1 MAASSP
7 RRRARHAAWL
17 ATLLGALASA
27 PAFASDVLDA
37 EAIVRNAATQ
47 VFETVNADRA
57 GFDADPARLE
67 RLIGDLVLPYF
78 DFERMSQRVLGK
90 DWRRASPA
98 QRERFADEFEALLVR
113 TYASAAREFST
124 RPVQFLPLRANAEGT
139 LATVR
144 TSIVADGGTTIP
156 INYEMYES
164 ENGWKVYD
172 VSIDGVSLVINYR
185 TTFSR
190 EIRAGGIDQLIERLS
205 RHNDGRQ
212 T

>member
-1 MAASSP
+1 M
-7 RRRARHAAWL
+7 
-17 ATLLGALASA
+17 
-27 PAFASDVLDA
+27 
-37 EAIVRNAATQ
+37 
-47 VFETVNADRA
+47 
-57 GFDADPARLE
+57 
-67 RLIGDLVLPYF
+67 LPYF